1 MTEQDTT
8 APPAATRKE
17 APMTPAPRTTDGLPE
32 APADRTLPQLLA
44 RNARTYPHLPA
55 LSWQSA
61 DTGGWSTY
69 DWAEVDEHTRHLAA
83 GYRALGVGRGD
94 RVLLM
99 MPNRPEHWLSDLA
112 LVRLGAVPVSVYGT
126 AAPEQITHIAR
137 NCRAR
142 LAVVDGAAQVAVW
155 EPLLSDGET
164 PLETLV
170 VAEPGAE
177 GGHFP
182 YAALLREPVPD
193 GFAGELDTARP
204 EDPLT
209 VVYTSGTS
217 GDPKGVVLTHRQV
230 LSNALALDAVVEL
243 PPHVEHICYL
253 PFAHIAERMLGIYL
267 PCHRASHVHL
277 CADPTGVAAVV
288 RKVRP
293 AQFFG
298 VPRIWEKLSATVR
311 GILSLMPAEQRKVI
325 DEAFE
330 VGREH
335 VGYRERGE
343 TPPAALEERYARVR
357 EDVLLPMLAAGG
369 LDRVTWAAS
378 ASAPMPL
385 DVVRFWAGFGIVI
398 MDAWGL
404 TETTGV
410 ATSNSPRAGF
420 RLGSVGRPV
429 ESVEVRVT
437 GDGEILVRGASV
449 CSGYLR
455 PDGSVLPAVDDD
467 GWLATG
473 DIGRLDEDGYLWLTD
488 RKKEMIITSTGK
500 NVSPALV
507 ENALKEHPLIGQAM
521 VHGDNRS
528 YLVALLVL
536 DAEAAPAWAE
546 ANGVAVDGG
555 PAGLVRHPAVLAE
568 TDRAVAAANARLN
581 RSEQVK
587 RYELLAEEWGP
598 ATGELTPSL
607 KMRRRIIR
615 DKYADSLSGLY
626 QD

>member
-1 MTEQDTT
+1 MTS
-8 APPAATRKE
+8 
-17 APMTPAPRTTDGLPE
+17 APRTAGDPPGDPAGL
-32 APADRTLPQLLA
+32 TLPRLLA
-44 RNARTYPHLPA
+44 RNAREHPGLPG

-61 DTGGWSTY
+61 APDGDGDWMTLR
-69 DWAEVDEHTRHLAA
+69 WAEIHEHTRSLAA
-83 GYRALGVGRGD
+83 GYRARGVGRGD
-94 RVLLM
+94 HVLLQM
-99 MPNRPEHWLSDLA
+99 SNRPEHWLSDLA

-142 LAVVDGAAQVAVW
+142 LAVVEGAAQVAVW
-155 EPLLSDGET
+155 EPLLADAGT
-164 PLETLV
+164 PLEQLV

-177 GGHFP
+177 NGHLP
-182 YAALLREPVPD
+182 YAALLGAPVPER
-193 GFAGELDTARP
+193 FAEELDAARS

-209 VVYTSGTS
+209 VVYTSGTT
-217 GDPKGVVLTHRQV
+217 GEPKGVVLTHREV

-267 PCHRASHVHL
+267 PCHRASHVYL
-277 CADPTGVAAVV
+277 CADPKRVGEVV

-298 VPRIWEKLSATVR
+298 VPRIWEKLSAAVR
-311 GILSLMPAEQRKVI
+311 AVLSLMPAQQRAVI
-325 DEAFE
+325 DRAFE
-330 VGREH
+330 VAREH

-343 TPPAALEERYARVR
+343 APPAELEERYARAR
-357 EDVLLPMLAAGG
+357 EDVLLPLLAAGG
-369 LDRVTWAAS
+369 LDRVTWSAS
-378 ASAPMPL
+378 ASAPMPA

-410 ATSNSPRAGF
+410 ATSNSPRTGF

-429 ESVEVRVT
+429 DSVEIRVAE
-437 GDGEILVRGASV
+437 DGEILVRGSSV
-449 CSGYLR
+449 FSGYLQ
-455 PDGSVLPAVDDD
+455 PDGSVRSALDAD

-473 DIGRLDEDGYLWLTD
+473 DIGRIDEDGYLWLTD

-536 DAEAAPAWAE
+536 DAEAAPAWAA
-546 ANGVAVDGG
+546 ANGVEADGQ
-555 PAGLVRHPAVLAE
+555 PAGLVRHPAVRAE
-568 TDRAVAAANARLN
+568 VDRAVAAANTRLN
-581 RSEQVK
+581 RTEQVK
-587 RYELLAEEWGP
+587 RYALLAEEWGP

-607 KMRRRIIR
+607 KMRRGVIR
-615 DKYADSLSGLY
+615 DKYAAELSKLY

>member
-1 MTEQDTT
+1 MTS
-8 APPAATRKE
+8 
-17 APMTPAPRTTDGLPE
+17 APRTTTGDLPG
-32 APADRTLPQLLA
+32 APADLTLPQLLT
-44 RNARTYPHLPA
+44 RNAREYSQLPA

-61 DTGGWSTY
+61 DSDGNWTTLGWG
-69 DWAEVDEHTRHLAA
+69 EIDEHTRGLAA

-94 RVLLM
+94 HVLLM
-99 MPNRPEHWLSDLA
+99 MANRSEHWLSDLA

-142 LAVVDGAAQVAVW
+142 LAVVEGAAQVALW
-155 EPLLSDGET
+155 EPLLTHADT
-164 PLETLV
+164 PLERLV
-170 VAEPGAE
+170 VAEAGAE
-177 GGHFP
+177 KDHFP
-182 YAALLREPVPD
+182 YAALLREPLPEQ
-193 GFAGELDTARP
+193 FAKELDAARP

-209 VVYTSGTS
+209 VVYTSGTT
-217 GDPKGVVLTHRQV
+217 GEPKGVVLTHRQV
-230 LSNALALDAVVEL
+230 MSNALALDAVVEL

-277 CADPTGVAAVV
+277 CADPTRVGEVV

-298 VPRIWEKLSATVR
+298 VPRIWEKLSAAVR
-311 GILSLMPAEQRKVI
+311 AVLSLMPPEQREAI
-325 DEAFE
+325 DQAFE
-330 VGREH
+330 TGREH

-343 TPPAALEERYARVR
+343 TPPADLEERYDRARK
-357 EDVLLPMLAAGG
+357 DVLLPLLAAGG
-369 LDRVTWAAS
+369 LDRVTWSAS
-378 ASAPMPL
+378 ASAPMPI

-410 ATSNSPRAGF
+410 ATSNSPKTGF

-429 ESVEVRVT
+429 DSVEIRVAE
-437 GDGEILVRGASV
+437 DGEILVRGSSV
-449 CSGYLR
+449 FSGYLQA
-455 PDGSVLPAVDDD
+455 DGSVRSALDAD

-473 DIGRLDEDGYLWLTD
+473 DIGRIDEDGYLWLTD

-507 ENALKEHPLIGQAM
+507 ENALKEHPLIGQAL

-536 DAEAAPAWAE
+536 DAEAAPAWA
-546 ANGVAVDGG
+546 AAHGVETEGG
-555 PAGLVRHPAVLAE
+555 LTGLVEHPAVRAE
-568 TDRAVAAANARLN
+568 VDRAVAAANTRLN
-581 RSEQVK
+581 RTEQVK

-607 KMRRRIIR
+607 KMRRRVIR
-615 DKYADSLSGLY
+615 DKYAGELSGLY
-626 QD
+626 RD

>member
-1 MTEQDTT
+1 MTS
-8 APPAATRKE
+8 
-17 APMTPAPRTTDGLPE
+17 APRTTGDLPDD
-32 APADRTLPQLLA
+32 PAGRTLPQLLA
-44 RNARTYPHLPA
+44 RNAREYPRLPG
-55 LSWQSA
+55 LSWQPA
-61 DTGGWSTY
+61 DPDGDGDWTTF
-69 DWAEVDEHTRHLAA
+69 DWAEIHEHTRSLAA

-94 RVLLM
+94 HVLLM
-99 MPNRPEHWLSDLA
+99 MSNRPEHWLSDLA

-142 LAVVDGAAQVAVW
+142 LAVVEGAAQVAVW
-155 EPLLSDGET
+155 EPLLADAGT
-164 PLETLV
+164 PLERLV
-170 VAEPGAE
+170 VAEAGAE
-177 GGHFP
+177 DGHVP
-182 YAALLREPVPD
+182 YAALLREPVPEQ
-193 GFAGELDTARP
+193 FAKELDTARP

-209 VVYTSGTS
+209 VVYTSGTT
-217 GDPKGVVLTHRQV
+217 GEPKGVVLTHREV
-230 LSNALALDAVVEL
+230 MSNALALDAVVEL

-277 CADPTGVAAVV
+277 CADPTRVGEVV

-298 VPRIWEKLSATVR
+298 VPRIWEKLSAAVR
-311 GILSLMPAEQRKVI
+311 AVLSLMPAEQRTVI
-325 DEAFE
+325 DSAFE
-330 VGREH
+330 VAREH

-343 TPPAALEERYARVR
+343 APPAELEERYARAR
-357 EDVLLPMLAAGG
+357 EDVLLPLLAAGG

-378 ASAPMPL
+378 ASAPMSV

-410 ATSNSPRAGF
+410 ATSNSPRTGF

-429 ESVEVRVT
+429 ESVEIRT
-437 GDGEILVRGASV
+437 AGDGEILVRGTSV
-449 CSGYLR
+449 FSGYLR
-455 PDGSVLPAVDDD
+455 PDGSVRSVLDAD

-473 DIGRLDEDGYLWLTD
+473 DIGRIDEDGYLWLTD

-536 DAEAAPAWAE
+536 DAEAAPAWAA
-546 ANGVAVDGG
+546 ANGVQADGG
-555 PAGLVRHPAVLAE
+555 AAGLARHPAVRAE
-568 TDRAVAAANARLN
+568 VDRAVAAANTRLN
-581 RSEQVK
+581 RTEQVK

-607 KMRRRIIR
+607 KMRRRVIR
-615 DKYADSLSGLY
+615 DKYADALTGLY
-626 QD
+626 ED

>member
-1 MTEQDTT
+1 MTSAPGT
-8 APPAATRKE
+8 AA
-17 APMTPAPRTTDGLPE
+17 DLPDD
-32 APADRTLPQLLA
+32 PADRTLPHLLA
-44 RNARTYPHLPA
+44 RNAREYPRLPG
-55 LSWQSA
+55 LSWQPEDA
-61 DTGGWSTY
+61 DGHWTTFS
-69 DWAEVDEHTRHLAA
+69 WAEIHEHTRRLAA
-83 GYRALGVGRGD
+83 GYHALGVRRGD
-94 RVLLM
+94 HVLM
-99 MPNRPEHWLSDLA
+99 MMTNRPEHWLSDLA
-112 LVRLGAVPVSVYGT
+112 LVRLGAVPVSVYNT

-155 EPLLSDGET
+155 EPLLADADT
-164 PLETLV
+164 PLERLV
-170 VAEPGAE
+170 VAQAGAREP
-177 GGHFP
+177 HVP
-182 YAALLREPVPD
+182 YAGLLREPVPE
-193 GFAGELDTARP
+193 GFDAQLDTARP

-209 VVYTSGTS
+209 VVYTSGTT
-217 GDPKGVVLTHRQV
+217 GEPKGVVLTHRAV
-230 LSNALALDAVVEL
+230 MSNSLALDAVVEL

-267 PCHRASHVHL
+267 PCHRASHVRL
-277 CADPTGVAAVV
+277 CADPTRVGEVV
-288 RKVRP
+288 RTVRP

-298 VPRIWEKLSATVR
+298 VPRIWEKLSAAVR
-311 GILSLMPAEQRKVI
+311 AVLSLMPADQRAVI

-330 VGREH
+330 VAREH

-343 TPPAALEERYARVR
+343 TPPAELEKRYTRVR

-369 LDRVTWAAS
+369 LDRVTWSAS
-378 ASAPMPL
+378 ASAPMAA
-385 DVVRFWAGFGIVI
+385 DVVEFWAGFGIVI

-410 ATSNSPRAGF
+410 ATSNSPKTGF

-429 ESVEVRVT
+429 ESVEIRVAE
-437 GDGEILVRGASV
+437 DGEILVRGTSV
-449 CSGYLR
+449 FSGYLQ
-455 PDGSVLPAVDDD
+455 PDGSVRSALDAD

-473 DIGRLDEDGYLWLTD
+473 DIGRIDEDGYLWLTD

-521 VHGDNRS
+521 VHGDEHS

-536 DAEAAPAWAE
+536 DAEAAPAWA
-546 ANGVAVDGG
+546 AAHGVETAGG
-555 PAGLVRHPAVLAE
+555 PARLARHPVVRAE
-568 TDRAVAAANARLN
+568 VERAVAAANTRLN

-587 RYELLAEEWGP
+587 RYELLTEEWGP

-607 KMRRRIIR
+607 KMRRRVIR
-615 DKYADSLSGLY
+615 DKYADALAELY
-626 QD
+626 RE

>member
-1 MTEQDTT
+1 MTS
-8 APPAATRKE
+8 
-17 APMTPAPRTTDGLPE
+17 APRTTGDLPDD
-32 APADRTLPQLLA
+32 PADRTLPQLLA
-44 RNARTYPHLPA
+44 RNAHEYPQLPG

-61 DTGGWSTY
+61 EADDGWSTLT
-69 DWAEVDEHTRHLAA
+69 WSEIHERTRRLAA
-83 GYRALGVGRGD
+83 GYLALGVGRGD
-94 RVLLM
+94 RVLLLM
-99 MPNRPEHWLSDLA
+99 SNRPEHWLSDLA

-142 LAVVDGAAQVAVW
+142 VAVVEGAAQVPVW
-155 EPLLSDGET
+155 EALLADPDT
-164 PLETLV
+164 PLERLV
-170 VAEPGAE
+170 VAEPGEE
-177 GGHFP
+177 GSHFP
-182 YAALLREPVPD
+182 YAALLPESVPD
-193 GFAGELDTARP
+193 ELSGQLDDARP
-204 EDPLT
+204 EDTLT

-217 GDPKGVVLTHRQV
+217 GEPKGVVLTHRQV
-230 LSNALALDAVVEL
+230 MANALALDAVVEL

-267 PCHRASHVHL
+267 PCHRASHVYL

-311 GILSLMPAEQRKVI
+311 GILSLMPAEQRAVI
-325 DEAFE
+325 DQAFE
-330 VGREH
+330 IAREH
-335 VGYRERGE
+335 VGYREQGR
-343 TPPAALEERYARVR
+343 TPPAELEERYARVR

-369 LDRVTWAAS
+369 LDRVTWSAS
-378 ASAPMPL
+378 ASAPMSV
-385 DVVRFWAGFGIVI
+385 DVVKFWAGFGIVI

-429 ESVEVRVT
+429 DSVEVRLAE
-437 GDGEILVRGASV
+437 DGEILVRGSSV
-449 CSGYLR
+449 FSGYLQA
-455 PDGSVLPAVDDD
+455 DGSVLSPVDAD

-473 DIGRLDEDGYLWLTD
+473 DIGRMDEDGYLWLTD

-536 DAEAAPAWAE
+536 DAEAAPAWAA
-546 ANGVAVDGG
+546 ANGVDTTGG
-555 PAGLVRHPAVLAE
+555 PAGLAEHPAVRAE
-568 TDRAVAAANARLN
+568 VERAVAAANSRLN
-581 RSEQVK
+581 RTEQIK
-587 RYELLAEEWGP
+587 RYEVLSQEWGP

-607 KMRRRIIR
+607 KMRRRVIR
-615 DKYADSLSGLY
+615 DKYADELTGLY
-626 QD
+626 ED

>member
-1 MTEQDTT
+1 MT
-8 APPAATRKE
+8 KS
-17 APMTPAPRTTDGLPE
+17 RTTGDLPD

-44 RNARTYPHLPA
+44 RNAAEYPRLPA
-55 LSWQSA
+55 ISWQSA
-61 DTGGWSTY
+61 EKGGGWTTF
-69 DWAEVDEHTRHLAA
+69 DWAEVEEHTRSLAA
-83 GYRALGVGRGD
+83 GYAALGVGRGE

-99 MPNRPEHWLSDLA
+99 MSNRPEHWLSDLA

-142 LAVVDGAAQVAVW
+142 VAVLEGAAQVAVW
-155 EPLLSDGET
+155 EPLLTDADT
-164 PLETLV
+164 PLERLV
-170 VAEPGAE
+170 VAEEGAE
-177 GGHFP
+177 GSHFP
-182 YAALLREPVPD
+182 FAALLREPVPER
-193 GFAGELDTARP
+193 FAKELDTARP
-204 EDPLT
+204 DDPLT

-217 GDPKGVVLTHRQV
+217 GEPKGVLLTHRQV
-230 LSNALALDAVVEL
+230 MSNALALDAVVEL

-267 PCHRASHVHL
+267 PCHRASHVYL

-288 RKVRP
+288 REVRP

-298 VPRIWEKLSATVR
+298 VPRIWEKLSANVR
-311 GILSLMPAEQRKVI
+311 GLLALMPAEQLAVI
-325 DEAFE
+325 EAAFE
-330 VGREH
+330 VARTH

-343 TPPAALEERYARVR
+343 TPPAQLEERYARVR
-357 EDVLLPMLAAGG
+357 ADVLLPMLAAGG

-378 ASAPMPL
+378 ASAPMSV

-429 ESVEVRVT
+429 ESVEIRLAE
-437 GDGEILVRGASV
+437 DGEILVRGSSV
-449 CSGYLR
+449 FSGYLQ
-455 PDGSVLPAVDDD
+455 PDGSVRSALDPE

-473 DIGRLDEDGYLWLTD
+473 DIGRTDEDGFLWLTD
-488 RKKEMIITSTGK
+488 RKKEMIVTSTGK

-536 DAEAAPAWAE
+536 DAEAAPVWAS
-546 ANGVAVDGG
+546 ANGVDAAGG
-555 PAGLVRHPAVLAE
+555 PAGLAEHPAVRAE
-568 TDRAVAAANARLN
+568 VDRAVEAANSRLN

-587 RYELLAEEWGP
+587 RYELLAE
-598 ATGELTPSL
+598 
-607 KMRRRIIR
+607 
-615 DKYADSLSGLY
+615 
-626 QD
+626 